1 MREELARA
9 VKAPQAWVAFAVCFM
24 TLMGYSLAYWIGTN
38 LAGEWLEYRESALQL
53 SIGGISLVVLC
64 SYFHFVLLWRIRQAK
79 LTICV
84 QE

>member
-38 LAGEWLEYRESALQL
+38 LAGEWLEYRESAL
-53 SIGGISLVVLC
+53 
-64 SYFHFVLLWRIRQAK
+64 
-79 LTICV
+79 
-84 QE
+84 